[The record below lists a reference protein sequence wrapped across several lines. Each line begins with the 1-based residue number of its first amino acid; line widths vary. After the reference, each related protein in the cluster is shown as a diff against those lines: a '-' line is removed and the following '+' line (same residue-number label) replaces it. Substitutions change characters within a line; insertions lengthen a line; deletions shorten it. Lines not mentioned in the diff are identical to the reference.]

1 MEMMEL
7 KIKLVELVKEMD
19 SLVMNSDDNHF
30 GHELIVDEVKNFE
43 RLVVIMNNKI
53 IMSGNTHRQLIKRSK
68 KESIYIPNLT
78 GFRWRG

>member
-19 SLVMNSDDNHF
+19 SLVMNSDSGHF

-43 RLVVIMNNKI
+43 RLIVAMNNKI
-53 IMSGNTHRQLIKRSK
+53 VSSGNIHPQLIKRSK
-68 KESIYIPNLT
+68 KESNYIPNFT
-78 GFRWRG
+78 GFRYRG